1 LKAKIFSSASK
12 NALAYYNAAVATVK
26 SGANPTMA
34 SYNTSVVNFYNAAGS
49 LARFENKNFSYST
62 LKNALAYYNV
72 GVVDVN

>member
-1 LKAKIFSSASK
+1 
-12 NALAYYNAAVATVK
+12 
-26 SGANPTMA
+26 MA